1 VSGSADADAE
11 RDKQFSAEAL
21 PWFDDVARF
30 ALSLTRDRDE
40 ADDLTQ
46 ETFLRAFR
54 AWHQYTPGTEC
65 RRWLFTICRNH
76 FIRERE
82 RGKRVTSYDDPEV
95 EALAAASVHA
105 SAVQSGW
112 SDLFDRIDL
121 DDAVANALDALPA
134 PFREAVVAVD
144 LEDMAYEAAAE
155 VLGVPI
161 GTVRSRLFRGRRL
174 LQESLLAYAKDAGL
188 AGGRTDSMEEES

>member
-1 VSGSADADAE
+1 MLHPGEMS
-11 RDKQFSAEAL
+11 RDDQFRAEAL
-21 PWFDDVARF
+21 PWFEDVARF

-46 ETFLRAFR
+46 ETFLRALR
-54 AWHQYTPGTEC
+54 SWHQYTPGTEC

-76 FIRERE
+76 FIRDRE
-82 RGKRVTSYDDPEV
+82 RGKRVSSYDDPEV
-95 EALAAASVHA
+95 EALAAASIHA

-112 SDLFDRIDL
+112 GDLFDRVDL
-121 DDAVANALDALPA
+121 GEALSLALDALPA
-134 PFREAVVAVD
+134 VFREAVVAVD
-144 LEDMAYEAAAE
+144 LEDLSYDAAAE

-174 LQESLLAYAKDAGL
+174 LQESLLAHAKDAGL
-188 AGGRTDSMEEES
+188 PSGPDTIPGKDQP

>member
-1 VSGSADADAE
+1 MHGSARDA
-11 RDKQFSAEAL
+11 QFRAEAL
-21 PWFDDVARF
+21 PCVEDVARY
-30 ALSLTRDRDE
+30 ALALTQDRDE

-76 FIRERE
+76 FLRKQE
-82 RGKRVTSYDDPEV
+82 RGKRVVSFEDPEV

-112 SDLFDRIDL
+112 VEVFDRVDL
-121 DDAVANALDALPA
+121 GDALTKA
-134 PFREAVVAVD
+134 LATLAEPFREAVVSVD
-144 LEDMAYEAAAE
+144 HLDLSYEAASAL
-155 VLGVPI
+155 LGVPI

-174 LQESLLAYAKDAGL
+174 LQEQLLTFARDAGL
-188 AGGRTDSMEEES
+188 AMERREQGEAS

>member
-1 VSGSADADAE
+1 MLESGEMS
-11 RDKQFSAEAL
+11 RDEQFRTEAL

-46 ETFLRAFR
+46 ETFLRALR
-54 AWHQYTPGTEC
+54 SWHQYTPGTEC

-76 FIRERE
+76 FTRERE
-82 RGKRVTSYDDPEV
+82 RGKRISSYDDPEV

-105 SAVQSGW
+105 SAVQSG
-112 SDLFDRIDL
+112 LGEVFDRVDL
-121 DDAVANALDALPA
+121 GAAVNEALEALPRA
-134 PFREAVVAVD
+134 FREAIVAVD
-144 LEDMAYEAAAE
+144 IEDLSYEGAAE
-155 VLGVPI
+155 VLGVPV

-174 LQESLLAYAKDAGL
+174 LQESLLTYARDAGL
-188 AGGRTDSMEEES
+188 ARSRPASEGELP